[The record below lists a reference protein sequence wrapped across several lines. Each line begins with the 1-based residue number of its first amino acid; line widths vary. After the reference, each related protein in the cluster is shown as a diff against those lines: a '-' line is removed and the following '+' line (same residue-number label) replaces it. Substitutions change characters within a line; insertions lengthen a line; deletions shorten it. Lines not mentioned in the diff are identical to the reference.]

1 MTDCRLKAIRYL
13 AECRVNK
20 EKLRGEL
27 GMMLSL
33 QKVIQR

>member
-1 MTDCRLKAIRYL
+1 MTDCRLKTIRYL

-20 EKLRGEL
+20 EKLKGEL

-33 QKVIQR
+33 QNVIHK

>member
-1 MTDCRLKAIRYL
+1 MTDCRLKAFRYL

-20 EKLRGEL
+20 EKLKGEL

-33 QKVIQR
+33 QDVIQK